1 MVFLNQIDD
10 EIVHLIAKEGNVV
23 VVATIDAL
31 GMPNISPRYVMAVL
45 GDKIVFADA
54 YRNKT
59 FTNIRRWP
67 KVTVA
72 VVDRINRGGFQLKG
86 DAEEVT
92 DPELISECT
101 KKLKELKFDSG
112 PVSVWALIVKEI
124 YSIKPSESSKLP
136 LFSVYS

>member
-1 MVFLNQIDD
+1 MNQIDD

-31 GMPNISPRYVMAVL
+31 GVPNISPRYVMAVL
-45 GDKIVFADA
+45 GEKIVFADA

-72 VVDRINRGGFQLKG
+72 VVDRVNRGGFQLKG
-86 DAEEVT
+86 DAEEIT

>member
-1 MVFLNQIDD
+1 MNQIDD
-10 EIVHLIAKEGNVV
+10 EIVHLIAREGNMV

-31 GMPNISPRYVMAVL
+31 GMPNISPRYVMAIL
-45 GDKIVFADA
+45 GDRMVFADA

-72 VVDRINRGGFQLKG
+72 IVDKVNRGGFQLKG

-92 DPELISECT
+92 DSGLISECT
-101 KKLKELKFDSG
+101 KKLKDLKFDSE

-124 YSIKPSESSKLP
+124 YSIKPSKSSKLP
-136 LFSVYS
+136 LFSAYG

>member
-1 MVFLNQIDD
+1 MNQISD

-31 GMPNISPRYVMAVL
+31 GVPNISPRYVMAIL
-45 GDKIVFADA
+45 GDKLVFADV
-54 YRNKT
+54 YKNKT
-59 FTNIRRWP
+59 FTNIKRWP
-67 KVTVA
+67 KVTA
-72 VVDRINRGGFQLKG
+72 AIVDKVNRGGFQLKG
-86 DAEEVT
+86 DAEEIT

-112 PVSVWALIVKEI
+112 PVLVWALKVKEI

-136 LFSVYS
+136 LFSAYG

>member
-67 KVTVA
+67 KVTAA
-72 VVDRINRGGFQLKG
+72 VVDRVNRGGFQLKG

>member
-31 GMPNISPRYVMAVL
+31 GVPNISPRYVMAVL
-45 GDKIVFADA
+45 GEKIVFADA

-72 VVDRINRGGFQLKG
+72 VVDRVNRGGFQLKG
-86 DAEEVT
+86 DAEEIT